1 MISQET
7 FWTVTI
13 LLGLGTFLIRFSFLG
28 ILGDRKMPE
37 WVMAHLRYTAV
48 AIFPALV
55 TPLVLWPEAT
65 GGTFDPQRLVA
76 ALAVFL
82 VGLRLNA
89 VLAIVAGMG
98 SLYLLRY
105 LFG

>member
-1 MISQET
+1 MIDREI
-7 FWTVTI
+7 FWTVTV
-13 LLGLGTFLIRFSFLG
+13 LLAIGTFLIRFSFLG

-55 TPLVLWPEAT
+55 TPLVLWPEVT
-65 GGTFDPQRLVA
+65 GGTIDPKRLFA

-82 VGLRLNA
+82 VGLRFNA
-89 VLAIVAGMG
+89 VFAIVAGMG

>member
-1 MISQET
+1 MISQQM
-7 FWTVTI
+7 FWTVTV
-13 LLGLGTFLIRFSFLG
+13 LLGIGTFLIRFSFLG

-55 TPLVLWPEAT
+55 TPLVLWPEVT
-65 GGTFDPQRLVA
+65 DGVIDPKRLVA
-76 ALAVFL
+76 TLAVFV
-82 VGLRLNA
+82 VGLRFNA
-89 VLAIVAGMG
+89 VFAIVAGMG

-105 LFG
+105 LFS

>member
-89 VLAIVAGMG
+89 VFAIVAGMG